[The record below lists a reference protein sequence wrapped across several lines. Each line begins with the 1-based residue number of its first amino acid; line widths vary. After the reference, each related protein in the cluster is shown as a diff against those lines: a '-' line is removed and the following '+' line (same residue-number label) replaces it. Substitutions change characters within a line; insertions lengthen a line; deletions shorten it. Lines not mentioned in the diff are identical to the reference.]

1 MSQALRAQPS
11 LSGAAPVLTAT
22 HIVKEFPVKGGRH
35 VSAVDDVSFELYAG
49 ETLGIVG
56 ESGSGKSTLARVL
69 TGLEPPTSGSAS
81 LGDLELFGS
90 SRQGVH
96 RARRIMQMVFQDPFS
111 SLDPRMSV
119 FQLVSEPWL
128 IHHDVV
134 AKGDRRAKAADLL
147 TKVGLDPS
155 DMDKTARA
163 FSGGQRQRIGIAR
176 ALALSPRVLVLDEP
190 VSALDVSIQAQIVEL
205 LRDLQDDFGLAM
217 IFIAHDLAVVRSL
230 THRVAVMYMGRIVET
245 GIADDVYGGAKH
257 PYTRALL
264 SSVPRIREERTP
276 TRIKL
281 LGEVPSAI
289 DPPSGCRFRTRCW
302 KAQDICAGEAP
313 PLVVDEHG
321 HWVACYFPELDAAPA
336 ASS

>member
-1 MSQALRAQPS
+1 VSQTSQAQPS
-11 LSGAAPVLTAT
+11 RSGASPVLTAT
-22 HIVKEFPVKGGRH
+22 HIVKVFSVKGGRH
-35 VSAVDDVSFELYAG
+35 VRAVDDVSFELYAG

-69 TGLEPPTSGSAS
+69 MGLEQPTSGSAS
-81 LGDLELFGS
+81 LGDQELFTS
-90 SRQGVH
+90 SREGVH
-96 RARRIMQMVFQDPFS
+96 RARRIMQMVFQDPYS
-111 SLDPRMSV
+111 SLDPKMSV
-119 FQLVSEPWL
+119 FQLVSEPWI

-134 AKGDRRAKAADLL
+134 AKQDRRAKAAELL

-155 DMDKTARA
+155 DMNKTAQA

-230 THRVAVMYMGRIVET
+230 THRIAVMYMGRIVET
-245 GIADDVYGGAKH
+245 GLADHIYEMAKH

-264 SSVPRIREERTP
+264 SSVPAIRQESTS

-302 KAQDICAGEAP
+302 KAQDVCAEEAP
-313 PLVVDEHG
+313 PLVVDERG
-321 HWVACYFPELDAAPA
+321 DWVACYFPEIHPLRA
-336 ASS
+336 AS

>member
-1 MSQALRAQPS
+1 
-11 LSGAAPVLTAT
+11 
-22 HIVKEFPVKGGRH
+22 
-35 VSAVDDVSFELYAG
+35 
-49 ETLGIVG
+49 VG

-69 TGLEPPTSGSAS
+69 TGLEPPTSGSAA

-90 SRQGVH
+90 SRAGVH
-96 RARRIMQMVFQDPFS
+96 RARRIMQMVFQDPYS

-119 FQLVSEPWL
+119 FQLVAEPWL

-134 AKGDRRAKAADLL
+134 AKGDRRDRAAELL

-245 GIADDVYGGAKH
+245 GIADDVYGGAQH

-264 SSVPRIREERTP
+264 SSVPAIREERTP

-321 HWVACYFPELDAAPA
+321 HWVACYFPELEPTAA
-336 ASS
+336 AS